1 MLFTMIKRERDDI
14 YVPNNNYT
22 QQQPYILI
30 YWGDMMKIKM
40 GDYDLLESG
49 SIITTKDADVH
60 FFIQDLEYVLSFVE
74 DDSVPIQIRTKS
86 NTGKRMELEL
96 VNFKDPFGAGN
107 INPFPMGRIGD
118 LQLYIL
124 LRVSSLKEGGKT
136 IQYSWYTKLRNNENN
151 GD

>member
-1 MLFTMIKRERDDI
+1 
-14 YVPNNNYT
+14 
-22 QQQPYILI
+22 
-30 YWGDMMKIKM
+30 MKIKM
-40 GDYDLLESG
+40 GEYDLLESG

-60 FFIQDLEYVLSFVE
+60 FFIQDLEYVLSFLE
-74 DDSVPIQIRTKS
+74 DDSIPIQIRTKT
-86 NTGKRMELEL
+86 NTGKKMEIEL

-107 INPFPMGRIGD
+107 ISPFPMGRIGE
-118 LQLYIL
+118 LQLFLL